1 MTDRTHIPQD
11 DLALH
16 AMGALS
22 PEEAA
27 QVRAHMEVCA
37 ECREELAALSGD
49 MALVAMSVDQH
60 EPPAGARERFLNRI
74 AADAVANGDLQ
85 PATAPKAADRAP
97 VVSIDAAPRR
107 SASWSTWIAWGAVAA
122 MIVIAFGLEMRLRSL
137 SRQLELQ
144 AQLIQHQQQANARA
158 QMVMDLLSAP
168 DAQHVMLTAAKSK
181 PAPMAKTVY
190 MASKGALLMQ
200 ASNLDPLPG
209 NKTYELWVIPMKGAP
224 MPAGM
229 FRPDAAGNASVVM
242 PDMPKG
248 IEAKAFGVTIENA
261 GGSTTPTMP
270 IVLAGAA
277 PAPGL

>member
-1 MTDRTHIPQD
+1 MTDGTHIPQD

-16 AMGALS
+16 ALGALS

-27 QVRAHMEVCA
+27 RVRAHVEVCA
-37 ECREELAALSGD
+37 ECRHELAALSGD
-49 MALVAMSVDQH
+49 LALVAMSVDQVAVP
-60 EPPAGARERFLNRI
+60 EGARARFLNRV
-74 AADAVANGDLQ
+74 AADAVAHDNRQ
-85 PATAPKAADRAP
+85 PATSPKHP
-97 VVSIDAAPRR
+97 VVSIDTAPRR
-107 SASWSTWIAWGAVAA
+107 SAGWSNRIAWGAVAA
-122 MIVIAFGLEMRLRSL
+122 MIAIAFGLEMRLRSL
-137 SRQLELQ
+137 NTQVELQ

-229 FRPDAAGNASVVM
+229 FRPDAAGNASVIM

-248 IEAKAFGVTIENA
+248 VEAKAFGVTIEKA

-277 PAPGL
+277 PAAGL

>member
-1 MTDRTHIPQD
+1 MTDHTHIPQD

-27 QVRAHMEVCA
+27 QVRAHVEVCA
-37 ECREELAALSGD
+37 ECRQELAALSGD

-60 EPPAGARERFLNRI
+60 EPPAGARERFLTRV
-74 AADAVANGDLQ
+74 AADAVAKGDRQ
-85 PATAPKAADRAP
+85 PATVSKPP

-107 SASWSTWIAWGAVAA
+107 TNPWSTWIAWGAVAA
-122 MIVIAFGLEMRLRSL
+122 MIVIAFGLEMRVRLLRG
-137 SRQLELQ
+137 QVELQ

-209 NKTYELWVIPMKGAP
+209 NKTYELWIIPTKGAP

-261 GGSTTPTMP
+261 GGSPTPTMP

>member
-1 MTDRTHIPQD
+1 MTDSIHIPQD
-11 DLALH
+11 DLALY
-16 AMGALS
+16 AMRALS

-27 QVRAHMEVCA
+27 QVRAHVDACA

-49 MALVAMSVDQH
+49 LAAVAMSVEQQ
-60 EPPAGARERFLNRI
+60 ELPAGARERFLNRI
-74 AADAVANGDLQ
+74 AADARTDSQSAPT
-85 PATAPKAADRAP
+85 PAARGS
-97 VVSIDAAPRR
+97 VVSIDSAPRR
-107 SASWSTWIAWGAVAA
+107 SARPSWIAWGAVAA
-122 MIVIAFGLEMRLRSL
+122 MLVIAAGLELRVRFL
-137 SRQLELQ
+137 RGQVALQ
-144 AQLIQHQQQANARA
+144 ARVIEQQQQANAKA
-158 QMVMDLLSAP
+158 QMVMDLLKDP
-168 DAQHVMLTAAKSK
+168 TAQHVMLTAAKSK

-200 ASNLDPLPG
+200 ASNLDPLPS

-229 FRPDAAGNASVVM
+229 FKPDAAGNASVVM

-261 GGSTTPTMP
+261 GGSATPTMP

-277 PAPGL
+277 PAAGL

>member
-1 MTDRTHIPQD
+1 
-11 DLALH
+11 
-16 AMGALS
+16 
-22 PEEAA
+22 
-27 QVRAHMEVCA
+27 
-37 ECREELAALSGD
+37 
-49 MALVAMSVDQH
+49 
-60 EPPAGARERFLNRI
+60 
-74 AADAVANGDLQ
+74 
-85 PATAPKAADRAP
+85 
-97 VVSIDAAPRR
+97 
-107 SASWSTWIAWGAVAA
+107 

-137 SRQLELQ
+137 NGQLALQ
-144 AQLIQHQQQANARA
+144 AQLLEHQQQANARA

-168 DAQHVMLTAAKSK
+168 TAQHIVLTAAKAK
-181 PAPMAKTVY
+181 PAPMAKAVY

-209 NKTYELWVIPMKGAP
+209 NKTYELWVIPMKGGAP

-277 PAPGL
+277 PTPGL

>member
-1 MTDRTHIPQD
+1 MTDGTHIPQD

-27 QVRAHMEVCA
+27 QVRAHVEMCA
-37 ECREELAALSGD
+37 ECRNELAALSGD
-49 MALVAMSVDQH
+49 LALVAMSVEQAAVP
-60 EPPAGARERFLNRI
+60 EGARARFLNRI
-74 AADAVANGDLQ
+74 ATDAVTHDNRQ
-85 PATAPKAADRAP
+85 PANAPKHS
-97 VVSIDAAPRR
+97 VVSIDTAPRR
-107 SASWSTWIAWGAVAA
+107 SAGWSNWIAWGAVAA
-122 MIVIAFGLEMRLRSL
+122 MIMIVAGLELRLRSL
-137 SRQLELQ
+137 NGQIELQ

-181 PAPMAKTVY
+181 PTPMAKTVY

-261 GGSTTPTMP
+261 GGSATPTLP

-277 PAPGL
+277 PAAGL

>member
-1 MTDRTHIPQD
+1 MTDGTHIPQD

-27 QVRAHMEVCA
+27 QVRAHVDLCA
-37 ECREELAALSGD
+37 ECRDELAALSGD
-49 MALVAMSVDQH
+49 LALVAMSVEQAAVP
-60 EPPAGARERFLNRI
+60 EGARARFLNRI
-74 AADAVANGDLQ
+74 AADAVAHGNPQ
-85 PATAPKAADRAP
+85 PATTPKHS
-97 VVSIDAAPRR
+97 VVSIDTAPRR
-107 SASWSTWIAWGAVAA
+107 SASWSNWIAWGAVAA
-122 MIVIAFGLEMRLRSL
+122 MIMIVAGLELRLRSL
-137 SRQLELQ
+137 NGQVELQ

-209 NKTYELWVIPMKGAP
+209 NKTYELWVIPMKGGAP

-277 PAPGL
+277 PAAGL

>member
-1 MTDRTHIPQD
+1 MTDGTHIPQD

-16 AMGALS
+16 AMAALS

-27 QVRAHMEVCA
+27 QVRAHVEVCA
-37 ECREELAALSGD
+37 ECRDELAALSGD
-49 MALVAMSVDQH
+49 LALVAMSVEQTAVP
-60 EPPAGARERFLNRI
+60 EGARARFLNRI
-74 AADAVANGDLQ
+74 AVDARTHGDLQ

-97 VVSIDAAPRR
+97 VSIDAAPRR
-107 SASWSTWIAWGAVAA
+107 SPSWSNWIAWGAVAA
-122 MIVIAFGLEMRLRSL
+122 MIVIAFGLEMRVRLL
-137 SRQLELQ
+137 NGQVALQ
-144 AQLIQHQQQANARA
+144 AQLLEHQQQANARA

-168 DAQHVMLTAAKSK
+168 TAQHIVLTAAKSK
-181 PAPMAKTVY
+181 PAPMAKAVY

-200 ASNLDPLPG
+200 ASNLDPLPAG
-209 NKTYELWVIPMKGAP
+209 KTYELWVIPLKGAP
-224 MPAGM
+224 MPAGI

-248 IEAKAFGVTIENA
+248 VEAKAFGVTIENA
-261 GGSTTPTMP
+261 GGATTPTMP